1 MVCRIAQFLRQPRAD
16 NGSML
21 TLRAL
26 GTSGSGQ
33 VIGQVLGSD
42 PYQYEVI
49 GLPTGSGAMLAR
61 LAGVWKILRTERGKS
76 YACWTGSFVSA
87 EDALASI
94 DSEVP
99 ISH

>member
-1 MVCRIAQFLRQPRAD
+1 
-16 NGSML
+16 ML

-49 GLPTGSGAMLAR
+49 GLPNGSGAMLAR
-61 LAGVWKILRTERGKS
+61 LSGVWKVLKIERGKGH
-76 YACWTGSFVSA
+76 AWNGSFASA
-87 EDALASI
+87 EDALGSLDGLVKGALL
-94 DSEVP
+94 VP
-99 ISH
+99 VRS

>member
-1 MVCRIAQFLRQPRAD
+1 
-16 NGSML
+16 ML

-33 VIGQVLGSD
+33 VIGQVIGSD

-61 LAGVWKILRTERGKS
+61 LSGVWKMLRIKI
-76 YACWTGSFVSA
+76 C
-87 EDALASI
+87 
-94 DSEVP
+94 
-99 ISH
+99 SHPLMA